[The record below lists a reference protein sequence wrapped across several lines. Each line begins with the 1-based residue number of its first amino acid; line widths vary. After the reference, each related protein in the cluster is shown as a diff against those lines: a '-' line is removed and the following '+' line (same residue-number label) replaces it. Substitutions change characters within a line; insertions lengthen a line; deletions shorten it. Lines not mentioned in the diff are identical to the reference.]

1 MLLLKPE
8 RNSLCTDSIFWS
20 SNVQWETFG
29 QSSYVY
35 VYTYIQTHIYMYV
48 CVYMCVCVC
57 IFPLPVEIHRV
68 SIDISLEFITLWV
81 KALGKINMQRAE
93 GESSV
98 LLSFLCYTFRFINSS
113 KNTFYPYKICCP
125 RGFFFFQKE
134 KENRFLR
141 LFLVV
146 VIKTLLKF
154 CKPKSWLP
162 VYKV

>member
-1 MLLLKPE
+1 
-8 RNSLCTDSIFWS
+8 
-20 SNVQWETFG
+20 
-29 QSSYVY
+29 
-35 VYTYIQTHIYMYV
+35 
-48 CVYMCVCVC
+48 MCVCVC

-125 RGFFFFQKE
+125 RGFFFFFK
-134 KENRFLR
+134 KKRKTDFSDCFWWWWLKLYWSFANPNPGCLYIRSNLSFFFFFLTGIGR
-141 LFLVV
+141 QTEMVSFL
-146 VIKTLLKF
+146 ILKRA
-154 CKPKSWLP
+154 PGGSERDAAALN
-162 VYKV
+162 KVMM